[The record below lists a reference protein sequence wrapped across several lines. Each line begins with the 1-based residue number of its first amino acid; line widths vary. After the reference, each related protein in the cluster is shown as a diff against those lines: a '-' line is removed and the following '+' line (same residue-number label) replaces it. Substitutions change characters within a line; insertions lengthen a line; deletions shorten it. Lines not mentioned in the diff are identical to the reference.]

1 MTAIAPAKAR
11 RVRLLGLDVD
21 GVLTDNGVYIG
32 PVAGERVEF
41 KRFDIQD
48 GLGLILLRTANI
60 PVVWLSGRSSEA
72 TALRA
77 TELRVTELL
86 QVPGPRKAAA
96 FQEVLDRHGIGWEEV
111 AFVGDDLADLPIL
124 RRVGLPIAVANA
136 VTEVKEVAAYTTRA
150 QGGHGAVREV
160 IELLLRARGEWAEIL
175 ERYFSGQ
182 IEKAERVSPRPAGT
196 EIMEQVERS
205 RS

>member
-1 MTAIAPAKAR
+1 MNVLDAAAAG

-21 GVLTDNGVYIG
+21 GVLTDNGVFIG

-48 GLGLILLRTANI
+48 GLGLILLRTAGL
-60 PVVWLSGRSSEA
+60 PVVWVSGRRSEA

-77 TELRVTELL
+77 AELRVEEVL

-96 FQEVLDRHGIGWEEV
+96 FGELLARRGIGWEAV
-111 AFVGDDLADLPIL
+111 AFVGDDLADLPVL

-136 VTEVKEVAAYTTRA
+136 VPDVKAVASYVTRA
-150 QGGHGAVREV
+150 AGGHGAVREV
-160 IELLLRARGEWAEIL
+160 VELLLRARGEWTGIL
-175 ERYFSGQ
+175 ERYF
-182 IEKAERVSPRPAGT
+182 AEQAAGAA
-196 EIMEQVERS
+196 
-205 RS
+205 